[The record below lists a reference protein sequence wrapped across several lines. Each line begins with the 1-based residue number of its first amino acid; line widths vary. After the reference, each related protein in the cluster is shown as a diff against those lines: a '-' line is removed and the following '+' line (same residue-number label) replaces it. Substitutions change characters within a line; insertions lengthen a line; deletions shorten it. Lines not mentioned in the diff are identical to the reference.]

1 MNSILFYIFA
11 LLAVL
16 SGAYMVLTRNLL
28 YAGFSLLVTLLSV
41 AGIYV
46 LLFADF
52 IAVTQLMVYVGGV
65 LVLILFG
72 IMLSSR
78 VHDKSVMS
86 ENVNTVW
93 GTLITF
99 IVLSGLSYTIL
110 QANIQ
115 SLPWL
120 QNADVL
126 ALGSQKST
134 VQAIGIKLMTDFVLP
149 FEIASLLLLIA
160 LVGAAYIAT
169 DKQKTP

>member
-1 MNSILFYIFA
+1 MLFYIFA
-11 LLAVL
+11 VLAIL

-28 YAGFSLLVTLLSV
+28 YAGFSLLITLLSI

-78 VHDKSVMS
+78 VHDKSVLS
-86 ENVNTVW
+86 ENVNKVW
-93 GTLITF
+93 GTLVAGLIL
-99 IVLSGLSYTIL
+99 VGLSYTIL
-110 QANIQ
+110 KANIS

-120 QNADVL
+120 QEAETDVL
-126 ALGSQKST
+126 AQQKST
-134 VQAIGIKLMTDFVLP
+134 VQSIGVKLMTDFVLP

-160 LVGAAYIAT
+160 LMGAAYIAT
-169 DKQKTP
+169 DNQKV

>member
-1 MNSILFYIFA
+1 MLFYIFA

-52 IAVTQLMVYVGGV
+52 IAITQLMVYVGGV

-78 VHDKSVMS
+78 VHDQSVLS

-93 GTLITF
+93 GTVITF
-99 IVLSGLSYTIL
+99 LLLVGLSYTIL
-110 QANIQ
+110 NANLGL
-115 SLPWL
+115 LPWL
-120 QNADVL
+120 QTANTDV
-126 ALGSQKST
+126 LGSQKST
-134 VQAIGIKLMTDFVLP
+134 VQTIGIKLMTDYVLP
-149 FEIASLLLLIA
+149 FEVASLLLLIA
-160 LVGAAYIAT
+160 LMGAAYIAT
-169 DKQKTP
+169 DKQKV

>member
-1 MNSILFYIFA
+1 MLFYIFA
-11 LLAVL
+11 ILAIV

-28 YAGFSLLVTLLSV
+28 YAGFSLLIVLLSI

-78 VHDKSVMS
+78 VQDKSLLS

-93 GTLITF
+93 GALVAGLI
-99 IVLSGLSYTIL
+99 VVGLSYSIL
-110 QANIQ
+110 KSNIS

-120 QNADVL
+120 QTMEMDVL
-126 ALGSQKST
+126 GNQKST
-134 VQAIGIKLMTDFVLP
+134 VQTIGIKLMTDFVLP

-160 LVGAAYIAT
+160 LMGAAYIAT
-169 DKQKTP
+169 DKQKV

>member
-1 MNSILFYIFA
+1 MLFYIFA
-11 LLAVL
+11 ILAIV

-28 YAGFSLLVTLLSV
+28 YAGFSLLIVLLSI

-78 VHDKSVMS
+78 VHDKSVLS

-93 GTLITF
+93 GTLIAGL
-99 IVLSGLSYTIL
+99 IVVGLSYSIL
-110 QANIQ
+110 KANIS

-120 QNADVL
+120 QSTEIDVL
-126 ALGSQKST
+126 GNQKST
-134 VQAIGIKLMTDFVLP
+134 VQMIGIKLMTDFVLP

-160 LVGAAYIAT
+160 LMGAAYIAT
-169 DKQKTP
+169 DKQKV

>member
-1 MNSILFYIFA
+1 MLFYIFA

-52 IAVTQLMVYVGGV
+52 VAVMQLMVYVGGV

-86 ENVNTVW
+86 ESVNKVW
-93 GTLITF
+93 GTVVTFLIL
-99 IVLSGLSYTIL
+99 VGLCHTIL
-110 QANIQ
+110 HANLHL
-115 SLPWL
+115 LPWL
-120 QNADVL
+120 QTADMNVL
-126 ALGSQKST
+126 GPEKST
-134 VQAIGIKLMTDFVLP
+134 VHTIGIKLMTDFVVP
-149 FEIASLLLLIA
+149 FEVSSLLLLIA
-160 LVGAAYIAT
+160 LMGAAYIAT
-169 DKQKTP
+169 DKQKV

>member
-1 MNSILFYIFA
+1 MLFYIFA
-11 LLAVL
+11 ILAIV

-28 YAGFSLLVTLLSV
+28 YAGFSLLIVLLSI

-78 VHDKSVMS
+78 VHDKSVLS

-93 GTLITF
+93 GTLIAGL
-99 IVLSGLSYTIL
+99 IVVGLSYSIL
-110 QANIQ
+110 KANIS

-120 QNADVL
+120 QTTELNVL
-126 ALGSQKST
+126 GDQKST
-134 VQAIGIKLMTDFVLP
+134 VQTIGIKLMTDFVLP

-160 LVGAAYIAT
+160 LMGAAYIAT
-169 DKQKTP
+169 DKQKV

>member
-1 MNSILFYIFA
+1 MLFYVFA
-11 LLAVL
+11 ALAIL

-28 YAGFSLLVTLLSV
+28 YAGFSLLLTLLSV
-41 AGIYV
+41 AAIYV

-52 IAVTQLMVYVGGV
+52 VAVIQLMVYVGGV

-86 ENVNTVW
+86 ENTNSVW
-93 GTLITF
+93 GIVISLLTLI
-99 IVLSGLSYTIL
+99 GLSYTIWHTEFS
-110 QANIQ
+110 

-120 QNADVL
+120 QAANTDVL
-126 ALGSQKST
+126 GEQKST
-134 VQAIGIKLMTDFVLP
+134 VQMIGIKLMTDFVLP

-160 LVGAAYIAT
+160 LMGAAYIAT
-169 DKQKTP
+169 DKTKA

>member
-1 MNSILFYIFA
+1 MLFYIFA
-11 LLAVL
+11 ILAIV
-16 SGAYMVLTRNLL
+16 SGVYMVLTRNLL
-28 YAGFSLLVTLLSV
+28 YAGFSLLITLLSI

-78 VHDKSVMS
+78 VKDKSVLS

-93 GTLITF
+93 GALVAGLI
-99 IVLSGLSYTIL
+99 VVGLSYSIL
-110 QANIQ
+110 KSNIS

-120 QNADVL
+120 QTMEMDVL
-126 ALGSQKST
+126 GNQKST
-134 VQAIGIKLMTDFVLP
+134 VQTIGIKLMTDFVLP

-160 LVGAAYIAT
+160 LMGAAYIAT
-169 DKQKTP
+169 DKQKV

>member
-1 MNSILFYIFA
+1 MLFYIFA
-11 LLAVL
+11 ILAVL

-78 VHDKSVMS
+78 VHDKSVLS
-86 ENVNTVW
+86 ENVNVVW

-99 IVLSGLSYTIL
+99 LVFTGLGYVIL
-110 QANIQ
+110 HANISQ
-115 SLPWL
+115 LPWL
-120 QNADVL
+120 QAADTTVL
-126 ALGSQKST
+126 GAQKST

-149 FEIASLLLLIA
+149 FELASLLLLIA
-160 LVGAAYIAT
+160 LMGAAYIAT
-169 DKQKTP
+169 DKQNV

>member
-1 MNSILFYIFA
+1 MLFYIFA
-11 LLAVL
+11 ALAIV

-28 YAGFSLLVTLLSV
+28 YAGFSLLITLLSI

-72 IMLSSR
+72 IMLSRR
-78 VHDKSVMS
+78 VHDKSVLS

-93 GTLITF
+93 GALVAGLI
-99 IVLSGLSYTIL
+99 VVGLSYSIL
-110 QANIQ
+110 KSKISN
-115 SLPWL
+115 LPWL
-120 QNADVL
+120 QATEINVL
-126 ALGSQKST
+126 GDQKST
-134 VQAIGIKLMTDFVLP
+134 VQTIGIKLMTDFVLP

-160 LVGAAYIAT
+160 LMGAAYIAT
-169 DKQKTP
+169 DKQKV

>member
-1 MNSILFYIFA
+1 MLFYIFA
-11 LLAVL
+11 ILAVV

-52 IAVTQLMVYVGGV
+52 VAVTQLMVYVGGV

-78 VHDKSVMS
+78 VHDQSVLS

-93 GTLITF
+93 GTVITF
-99 IVLSGLSYTIL
+99 LLLVGLCHTIL
-110 QANIQ
+110 NANL
-115 SLPWL
+115 SLLPWL
-120 QNADVL
+120 QTADTDM
-126 ALGSQKST
+126 LGSQKST
-134 VQAIGIKLMTDFVLP
+134 VQSIGIKLMTDFVLP
-149 FEIASLLLLIA
+149 FEVVSLLLLIA
-160 LVGAAYIAT
+160 LMGAAYIAT
-169 DKQKTP
+169 DKQKV

>member
-1 MNSILFYIFA
+1 MLFYIFA
-11 LLAVL
+11 AVAIL

-28 YAGFSLLVTLLSV
+28 YAGFSLLLTLLSV
-41 AGIYV
+41 AAIYV

-52 IAVTQLMVYVGGV
+52 VAVTQLMVYVGGV

-86 ENVNTVW
+86 ENVNVGW
-93 GTLITF
+93 GITISLLTLI
-99 IVLSGLSYTIL
+99 GLCYTIW
-110 QANIQ
+110 QAGFS

-120 QNADVL
+120 QQGDTDVL
-126 ALGSQKST
+126 AGQKST
-134 VQAIGIKLMTDFVLP
+134 VQHIGIKLMTDFVLS

-160 LVGAAYIAT
+160 LMGAAYIAT
-169 DKQKTP
+169 DKQKV

>member
-1 MNSILFYIFA
+1 MLFYIFA
-11 LLAVL
+11 ILAIL

-28 YAGFSLLVTLLSV
+28 YAGFSLLITLLSI

-78 VHDKSVMS
+78 VHDKSVLS

-93 GTLITF
+93 GALVAGLIL
-99 IVLSGLSYTIL
+99 IGLSYSIL
-110 QANIQ
+110 KANIS

-120 QNADVL
+120 QTTEIDVL
-126 ALGSQKST
+126 GDQKST
-134 VQAIGIKLMTDFVLP
+134 VQTIGIKLMTDFVLP

-160 LVGAAYIAT
+160 LMGAAYIAT
-169 DKQKTP
+169 DKQKA